1 MKKTSITIALVSF
14 GLGLLIAGSI
24 FMFVPDKDI
33 QEAAVNEPVSS
44 TLASPLYAAAPTSAV
59 QAKPD
64 QDFTGIAER
73 LGPAVVSILAEK
85 VEKRSA
91 FGFDDPFD
99 DFWNRF
105 FDSPRQRDREQ
116 EYRARSQGTGF
127 FISADGYILT
137 NNHIVENAVKVTV
150 TSLDGDEYTA
160 EVVGTDAK
168 TDLALLKV
176 KTSGHAFASLGD
188 STRLKVG
195 EWVLAIGNPLG
206 MAHTV
211 TAGIVSAKGR
221 QLPGMNAP
229 TYQDFIQT
237 DASINRGNSGGP
249 LVNMQA
255 EVVGVTSMIYSPS
268 GGSIGIGFAIPS
280 NLAEKVIAQLKD
292 QGKVVRGYLGITI
305 LPVNEDLRKLLKLES
320 KQGAVINSVT
330 EDSPAAK
337 AELKTYDVVL
347 KLGDQPIK
355 DATDLMFKVADL
367 KPGTRIDLTIIR
379 DGKQIIVPVK
389 IGTLDNEEEPAASES
404 TENDIGIS
412 VTQLTSGLA
421 ERYGLQTQ
429 EGLLVTDVRRYS
441 EAEDKGIRK
450 GDIILEANQKAV
462 KTVRQLQSA
471 LKDLKAGDPIM
482 LLIRRENNRTFQDA
496 IVVLRIPE

>member
-1 MKKTSITIALVSF
+1 MKKTSIAIALVSF
-14 GLGLLIAGSI
+14 VLGLLIAGSI
-24 FMFVPDKDI
+24 FVFVPDKNT
-33 QEAAVNEPVSS
+33 QEFSSDDVVSAPL
-44 TLASPLYAAAPTSAV
+44 TSPLYASPPLPPI
-59 QAKPD
+59 QAKPG

-73 LGPAVVSILAEK
+73 LGPAVVRILAEK
-85 VEKRSA
+85 VQKRSA
-91 FGFDDPFD
+91 LGMNDPFD

-105 FDSPRQRDREQ
+105 FDQPRQREQ

-137 NNHIVENAVKVTV
+137 NNHIVEDAVKVTV
-150 TSLDGDEYTA
+150 TSLDREEYTA
-160 EVVGTDAK
+160 EIVGTDAK

-176 KTSGHAFASLGD
+176 KASGHAFARLGD

-280 NLAEKVIAQLKD
+280 NLAEKITSQLKE
-292 QGKVVRGYLGITI
+292 QGKVVRGYLGVTI

-320 KQGAVINSVT
+320 KNGAVINSVT
-330 EDSPAAK
+330 EDSPASE
-337 AELKTYDVVL
+337 AELKTYDVVT

-355 DATDLMFKVADL
+355 DANDLMFKVADL
-367 KPGTRIDLTIIR
+367 KPGTRINLTVIR
-379 DGKQIIVPVK
+379 EGKQIIVPVR
-389 IGTLDNEEEPAASES
+389 IDTLDNEEEPETSES

-412 VTQLTSGLA
+412 VIQLTSGLS
-421 ERYGLQTQ
+421 ERYGLQTK

-450 GDIILEANQKAV
+450 GDIILEANQNSV
-462 KTVRQLQSA
+462 KTVRQLQAA
-471 LKDLKAGDPIM
+471 LKDLKSGDPIM
-482 LLIRRENNRTFQDA
+482 LLIRRENNRTSQDA

>member
-1 MKKTSITIALVSF
+1 
-14 GLGLLIAGSI
+14 
-24 FMFVPDKDI
+24 
-33 QEAAVNEPVSS
+33 
-44 TLASPLYAAAPTSAV
+44 
-59 QAKPD
+59 
-64 QDFTGIAER
+64 
-73 LGPAVVSILAEK
+73 
-85 VEKRSA
+85 
-91 FGFDDPFD
+91 
-99 DFWNRF
+99 
-105 FDSPRQRDREQ
+105 
-116 EYRARSQGTGF
+116 
-127 FISADGYILT
+127 
-137 NNHIVENAVKVTV
+137 
-150 TSLDGDEYTA
+150 
-160 EVVGTDAK
+160 VGTDAK

-176 KTSGHAFASLGD
+176 KASGHAFARLGD

-280 NLAEKVIAQLKD
+280 NLAEKITSQLKE
-292 QGKVVRGYLGITI
+292 QGKVVRGYLGVTI

-320 KQGAVINSVT
+320 KNGAVINSVT
-330 EDSPAAK
+330 EDSPAAE
-337 AELKTYDVVL
+337 AELKTYDVVT

-355 DATDLMFKVADL
+355 DANDLMFKVADL
-367 KPGTRIDLTIIR
+367 KPGTRINLTVIR
-379 DGKQIIVPVK
+379 EGKQIIIPVK
-389 IGTLDNEEEPAASES
+389 IDTLDNEEEPETSES

-412 VTQLTSGLA
+412 VTQLTSGLS
-421 ERYGLQTQ
+421 ERYGLQTK

-450 GDIILEANQKAV
+450 GDIILEANQNSV
-462 KTVRQLQSA
+462 KTVRQLQAA

>member
-1 MKKTSITIALVSF
+1 MKKTSIAIALVSF
-14 GLGLLIAGSI
+14 VLGLLIAGSI
-24 FMFVPDKDI
+24 FVFVPDKDT
-33 QEAAVNEPVSS
+33 QEFAADESVSAPL
-44 TLASPLYAAAPTSAV
+44 TSPLYASSPPPPIQAAPGR
-59 QAKPD
+59 
-64 QDFTGIAER
+64 DFTEIAER

-85 VEKRSA
+85 VQKRASM
-91 FGFDDPFD
+91 GFEDPFD

-105 FDSPRQRDREQ
+105 FDMPRQREREQ

-137 NNHIVENAVKVTV
+137 NNHIVEDAVKVTV
-150 TSLDGDEYTA
+150 TSLDGDEYAA
-160 EVVGTDAK
+160 ELVGTDAK

-176 KTSGHAFASLGD
+176 KTTGHAFARLGN
-188 STRLKVG
+188 SSQLKVG

-280 NLAEKVIAQLKD
+280 NLAEKITIQLKD

-305 LPVNEDLRKLLKLES
+305 LPVNEDLRKLLKLDS

-330 EDSPAAK
+330 EDSPAAE

-347 KLGDQPIK
+347 KLGAQTIK
-355 DATDLMFKVADL
+355 DANDLMFKVADL
-367 KPGTRIDLTIIR
+367 KPGTRVDLTIIR

-389 IGTLDNEEEPAASES
+389 IGTLDNEEEPETSES

-412 VTQLTSGLA
+412 VTQLNSGLA
-421 ERYGLQTQ
+421 ERYGLQTK

-450 GDIILEANQKAV
+450 GDIILEANQKSV
-462 KTVRQLQSA
+462 KTVRQLQA
-471 LKDLKAGDPIM
+471 TLKDLKSGDPIM